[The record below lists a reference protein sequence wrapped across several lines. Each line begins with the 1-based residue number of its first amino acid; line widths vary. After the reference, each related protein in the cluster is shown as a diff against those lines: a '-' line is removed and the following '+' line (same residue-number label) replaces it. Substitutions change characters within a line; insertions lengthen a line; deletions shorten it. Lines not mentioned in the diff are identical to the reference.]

1 MQFGHVALALSIAT
15 YDWSIGNALF
25 CLGMHYLPNTDSLMV
40 KAGWD
45 QKLIRGAIRLESL
58 LPGHRDDRAPEVIAR
73 DPFWVE
79 KGGFH
84 CTVTHSV
91 AFAVAVSLLVSLFS
105 WEHALLA
112 FVAIISHYAADIGS
126 TVGLPLL
133 WPFTRRKYTL
143 ALFEDTGWW
152 GREMFIG
159 YYRQPM
165 AWFLET
171 VVLGFMLYR
180 FWVI

>member
-1 MQFGHVALALSIAT
+1 
-15 YDWSIGNALF
+15 
-25 CLGMHYLPNTDSLMV
+25 
-40 KAGWD
+40 
-45 QKLIRGAIRLESL
+45 
-58 LPGHRDDRAPEVIAR
+58 
-73 DPFWVE
+73 
-79 KGGFH
+79 
-84 CTVTHSV
+84 VTHSV
-91 AFAVAVSLLVSLFS
+91 AFAVAVSLFVALFS

-112 FVAIISHYAADIGS
+112 FVAISSHYAADIGS

-152 GREMFIG
+152 GREMFVG

-171 VVLGFMLYR
+171 AVLGFMLYR